1 MKSQLNLNSNYS
13 IGPNEWIKI
22 IPTHWKYDRIKW
34 SVESFINGVW
44 GRDKDGDNER
54 ICIRVA
60 DFDRVKQKVKLDN
73 PTIRSF
79 DENELINRELI
90 KGDLLIEKS
99 GGGEKQ
105 LVGQVVEYDLEIAAV
120 CSNFVT
126 VMRTANNQF
135 PRFWAYTHQFLY
147 SVRRNYVSIKQTTG
161 IQNLDFSSYMNEI
174 VCYPPYQEQIK
185 IANFLDQKTSQID
198 GLIEQKEKLI
208 QLLSEKR
215 TALITQAVTKGLDP
229 DVEMKDSGIDWL
241 GEIPKHW
248 EVKRLRFL
256 VETNPL
262 KSEVALNENELVS
275 FVPMEAVHE
284 YGGLTL
290 DLDKELNEVY
300 SSYTYFKDKDVV
312 VAKITPCFENGKGS
326 IAKGLTNSIGF
337 GTTELHVL
345 RSTKKMN
352 HEFLF
357 YLTISDSF
365 RKIGESWMYGAGG
378 QKRIPEIFIKDL
390 IIPICDID
398 EQKIIVD
405 RLRKKVKKMHSLTL
419 KIKDS
424 IHKLKEYRE
433 ALITAAVTGQIKV

>member
-1 MKSQLNLNSNYS
+1 MKPYEKYKETGIDWVEKIPSHWEIKTLKRFAKICNGQDHKDVWDVNGEYPIFGSGGVFGKANMFLHK
-13 IGPNEWIKI
+13 GPSVLLGRKGTIDK
-22 IPTHWKYDRIKW
+22 PRYVDKPFW
-34 SVESFINGVW
+34 SVDTAYYTDIFPITHPKLFYYLTTTIEFNLYKYGSAVPSMTQQDLGS
-44 GRDKDGDNER
+44 
-54 ICIRVA
+54 IRFPVSN
-60 DFDRVKQKVKLDN
+60 DF
-73 PTIRSF
+73 P
-79 DENELINRELI
+79 E
-90 KGDLLIEKS
+90 
-99 GGGEKQ
+99 
-105 LVGQVVEYDLEIAAV
+105 
-120 CSNFVT
+120 
-126 VMRTANNQF
+126 
-135 PRFWAYTHQFLY
+135 
-147 SVRRNYVSIKQTTG
+147 QT
-161 IQNLDFSSYMNEI
+161 Q
-174 VCYPPYQEQIK
+174 
-185 IANFLDQKTSQID
+185 IANFLDQKTAQID
-198 GLIEQKEKLI
+198 GLIEQKERLIKL
-208 QLLSEKR
+208 LAEKR

-229 DVEMKDSGIDWL
+229 SVEMKDSGVDWL

-248 EVKRLRFL
+248 EMKRLRFL

-275 FVPMEAVHE
+275 FVPMEAIHE
-284 YGGLTL
+284 NGGLTL

-390 IIPICDID
+390 IIPICDIA

-405 RLRKKVKKMHSLTL
+405 RLTKKVKKMHSLKL